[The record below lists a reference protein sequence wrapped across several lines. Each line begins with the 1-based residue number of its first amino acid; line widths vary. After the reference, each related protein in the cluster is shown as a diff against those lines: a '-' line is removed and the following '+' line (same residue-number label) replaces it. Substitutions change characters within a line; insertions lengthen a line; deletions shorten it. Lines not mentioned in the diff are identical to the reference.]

1 MARRSDIDELSHI
14 VSPGNKKTTSAK
26 TFPRVRAGNNKI
38 RVGVDASMVVH
49 KNVTKWECTRVLYK
63 CMNVTN
69 VLLKPVENNI
79 LL

>member
-1 MARRSDIDELSHI
+1 VVPRSDIDDLSQI

-26 TFPRVRAGNNKI
+26 SFPIVRAGNNEI

-49 KNVTKWECTRVLYK
+49 KNVTQWECTRVLYQ

-69 VLLKPVENNI
+69 VLLKPVEHNI